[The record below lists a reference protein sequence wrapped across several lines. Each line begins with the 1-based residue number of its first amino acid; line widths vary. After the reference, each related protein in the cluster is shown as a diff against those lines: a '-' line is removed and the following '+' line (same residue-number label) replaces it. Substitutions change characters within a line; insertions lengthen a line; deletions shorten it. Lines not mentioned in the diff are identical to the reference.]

1 VGRTTAIAASNVR
14 GGRRP
19 GLRSDALQLASTV
32 IPVSG
37 GSMRVLEATIA
48 IAAIATAAL
57 LGLVR

>member
-1 VGRTTAIAASNVR
+1 VGRTTAVAASNVR
-14 GGRRP
+14 GVRRP
-19 GLRSDALQLASTV
+19 GLRADALQLASSV
-32 IPVSG
+32 IPGSR